1 MVSRVFPAF
10 STLSLFAEVIVGPG
24 IFIGSEI
31 ENTQVR
37 KKLDRKRMTL
47 VVLGGGEFK
56 KMMAAYVAVP

>member
-24 IFIGSEI
+24 IFTSSEI
-31 ENTQVR
+31 KSTQIR

-56 KMMAAYVAVP
+56 K